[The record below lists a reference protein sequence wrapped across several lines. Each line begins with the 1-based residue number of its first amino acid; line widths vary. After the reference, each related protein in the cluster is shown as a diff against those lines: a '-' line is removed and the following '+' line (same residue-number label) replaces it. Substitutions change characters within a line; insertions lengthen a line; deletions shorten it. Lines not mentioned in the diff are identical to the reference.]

1 METVTYTQVETFVN
15 NLPEVTAAGVWIKAI
30 IILAIISAVAGFG
43 TYLERK
49 VLAFMQRRLGP
60 MHVGPY
66 GLLQIIADGIKLFT
80 KEDIVPQN
88 ANRLIFMLAPVIT
101 AATAFIA
108 LAAVP
113 VFPDFT
119 VPEWIP
125 VLGGT
130 FVPSIAADLNIGIL
144 FVLGTMAA
152 GLYGPLLAGM
162 AQANKWGI
170 IGAARTAIQFLSYEV
185 VTGLSILAP
194 IMLVG
199 SLSFVDFNNAQAGG
213 IENWI
218 VWKQPVAFILFLIA
232 GFAETNRTPFDLL
245 EHEAEVVSGYA
256 TEYSGM
262 RWGMFFIGEYANMI
276 TISIIA
282 AIVFLGGYSEEGI
295 GWLTIILKVGFF
307 FFLMLWVR
315 ASWPHVRP
323 DQLMWLCWK
332 VLMPIA
338 VINVVITG
346 IVMMV

>member
-1 METVTYTQVETFVN
+1 MEIISFTHSS
-15 NLPEVTAAGVWIKAI
+15 LPEVTAAGVWIKAI
-30 IILAIISAVAGFG
+30 LILAVISAIAGFG
-43 TYLERK
+43 TYIERK
-49 VLAFMQRRLGP
+49 ILAFMQRRLGP
-60 MHVGPY
+60 THVGPY
-66 GLLQIIADGIKLFT
+66 GLLQLAADGIKLFT

-88 ANRLIFMLAPVIT
+88 ANKLIFMGAPIVT

-119 VPEWIP
+119 IPEWLP

-144 FVLGTMAA
+144 FVLGMMAA

-213 IENWI
+213 ITHWLI
-218 VWKQPVAFILFLIA
+218 WQQPVAFVLFLIA

-245 EHEAEVVSGYA
+245 EHEAEIVSGYA

-276 TISIIA
+276 TISVIA
-282 AIVFLGGYSEEGI
+282 SIVFLGGYSEGGL
-295 GWLTIILKVGFF
+295 GWLTIIMKVGFF

-315 ASWPHVRP
+315 ASWPHIRP

-338 VINVVITG
+338 VVNVVITG